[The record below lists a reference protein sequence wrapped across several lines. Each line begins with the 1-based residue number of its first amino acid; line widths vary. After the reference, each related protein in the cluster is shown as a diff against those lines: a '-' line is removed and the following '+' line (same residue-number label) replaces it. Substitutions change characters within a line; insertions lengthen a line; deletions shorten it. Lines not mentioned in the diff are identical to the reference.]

1 MLDRFNRNIE
11 EGMDIKKSVLA
22 AGNSRFR
29 PIILTTI
36 TTFVGLFPL
45 ILETSFQSQFLIPMA
60 ISVAFGVLF
69 GTILLLF

>member
-1 MLDRFNRNIE
+1 
-11 EGMDIKKSVLA
+11 MDIKKSCFKL
-22 AGNSRFR
+22 GNSRFR

-60 ISVAFGVLF
+60 ISVSIWSFIWYHITIILF
-69 GTILLLF
+69 SFINIIL